1 MAETN
6 QRMAYGKTLLELC
19 RKNRDIVVLDADLGG
34 STMGKM
40 VETELPEQHLEMGI
54 AEANMA
60 SVAGGLSR
68 VGKIPFINS
77 FAVFAAGRAYDQIRQ
92 SIAIGKLNV
101 KICGSSAGCSDF
113 GDGATHQSVDD
124 IAYMRVIPNMSVI
137 VPADANETIAAT
149 KYMAEN
155 QGPMYLRLNRNDYE
169 NVTKEGEAFRYGEPT
184 VLREGTDVTVFACGV
199 MVGKALEAA
208 ELLKDEISVR
218 VVNVSTI
225 KPLNKE
231 KIIAYAK
238 DVKGVVTAEE
248 HSVIGG
254 LGGAV
259 AEALCKAC
267 RPIEMVGIEDQFGS
281 SAHNYK
287 DILENL
293 GLTTEHIVEA
303 VRKIN
308 GWNGEAM

>member
-1 MAETN
+1 MAGTN
-6 QRMAYGKTLLELC
+6 QRQAYGETLVELC
-19 RKNRDIVVLDADLGG
+19 KENPNIVVLDADLGG

-40 VETELPEQHLEMGI
+40 VELEYPERHLEMGI

-113 GDGATHQSVDD
+113 GDGATHQSIDD
-124 IAYMRVIPNMSVI
+124 IAYMRVIPNMTVI
-137 VPADANETIAAT
+137 VPADANETVAAT
-149 KYMAEN
+149 KYMVASN
-155 QGPMYLRLNRNDYE
+155 GPVYMRVNRNDYE
-169 NVTKEGEAFRYGEPT
+169 NITEENAEFKIGEST
-184 VLREGTDVTVFACGV
+184 VVREGTDVVVFACGI
-199 MVGKALEAA
+199 MVSKAVAAA
-208 ELLKDEISVR
+208 EALKDEISVR

-225 KPLNKE
+225 KPLNSE
-231 KIIAYAK
+231 KIIALAK

-248 HSVIGG
+248 HSIIGG
-254 LGGAV
+254 LGSTI
-259 AEALCKAC
+259 AETLKKECK
-267 RPIEMVGIEDQFGS
+267 PIEFVGVNDEFGS

-287 DILENL
+287 DILEHL
-293 GLTTEHIVEA
+293 GLTSEHIA
-303 VRKIN
+303 KAIKDIYTI
-308 GWNGEAM
+308 